1 MDACG
6 HDGAGP
12 DRRDGAGRVCGSR
25 TWAEGGGQPACGYA
39 RHAAA
44 RSCRCH
50 RAAQGWA
57 RGPTEERERRVGRW
71 VSAAAR
77 VRRPAAGGPQASRRA
92 GLIARGA
99 NRSVACLVGYSYTT
113 FRRLLR
119 RRRDC
124 PHHPGGVRPAGARAR
139 QGARGGRPLSV
150 ELARYRKRNLAA
162 RAIARLKQHRAV
174 ATRYEA
180 GGQLP
185 HVANAGRS
193 AAVAARMSRHTGP
206 EEGDQVGSHP
216 IPRL

>member
-119 RRRDC
+119 RRRIA
-124 PHHPGGVRPAGARAR
+124 HTIPGASDQQAPGPGKAPEADGHSAWSWRAT
-139 QGARGGRPLSV
+139 GSATWPRGRSHGSSSTAPSPLGTK
-150 ELARYRKRNLAA
+150 LAVSYHTWPMLAA
-162 RAIARLKQHRAV
+162 LLLW
-174 ATRYEA
+174 
-180 GGQLP
+180 LP
-185 HVANAGRS
+185 A
-193 AAVAARMSRHTGP
+193 
-206 EEGDQVGSHP
+206 
-216 IPRL
+216 